1 MAQQASLEFYDAH
14 SDVIVEWEF
23 DATMDYKV
31 CERCAP
37 LNGNAAKTVLISLI
51 AMTQAVVSLL
61 RVCTRTAG
69 VLSGRSLKA

>member
-37 LNGNAAKTVLISLI
+37 LNGQRRKDRSDFSYGYDPSRGEFATRAPELPVFY
-51 AMTQAVVSLL
+51 QANH
-61 RVCTRTAG
+61 
-69 VLSGRSLKA
+69 